1 MHRRCEKTFQAVY
14 NEIDGTPPGKQ
25 RVPGG
30 AVRRPG
36 AKPIPNGS
44 ERTTTMSDENNEGY
58 PSRQTASSDTI
69 GGARLDGKGNGNGS
83 TWAAMT
89 RTRRTSG
96 RSGKRSPKSPTYSR
110 IVTAIRN
117 TKRSPPSKGRLSGSP
132 RVPLAASIEPR
143 PVRTAFPAG
152 SRFGRF
158 RGLAVATARSHAV
171 RWLCPNPPSS
181 RVRPG
186 AEAAP
191 KPPANT
197 PANPRR
203 VTAPSMPR
211 ATEPSPTARL
221 IA

>member
-1 MHRRCEKTFQAVY
+1 MGHHRGNNAFRAARSGVRARNRSRTDRNEPRSCQTKTTRD
-14 NEIDGTPPGKQ
+14 IPHGKPH
-25 RVPGG
+25 R
-30 AVRRPG
+30 A
-36 AKPIPNGS
+36 IPS
-44 ERTTTMSDENNEGY
+44 AAHAWTET
-58 PSRQTASSDTI
+58 
-69 GGARLDGKGNGNGS
+69 GNGS

-89 RTRRTSG
+89 RTRQTSG

-110 IVTAIRN
+110 IATAIRN

-171 RWLCPNPPSS
+171 RWLCLNPPSS